1 MGGAAAVTVTVRAG
15 LNPYVGPRAFQ
26 PGETLYGRDHEVLEL
41 LDLLLAERIV
51 LLNSP
56 SGAGKTS
63 LIQAAL
69 IPRLREE
76 GFQVLHIIR
85 VKREQPLDRDREEAL
100 NQYVFSTL
108 LSLEQDVPTDEQFD
122 IADLARMS
130 LDHYLSERSS
140 EADNRVLIFDQ
151 FEEVLLNPTDQKDK
165 REFFRQLGAALRP
178 RDRWALFAMREDY
191 VAALDPYLLAVPTR
205 ARTRLRL
212 DFLTQQ
218 AASQAVQRPAEQAGI
233 TFSEGAVTKLVDDLS
248 QVLVPQPDGSSE
260 PQPGPYVEPVQLQVV
275 CLRLWDRLKPEQTE
289 IGESDIESEGD
300 VDSAL
305 SMYYAQQVADV
316 ARRTGVSERSIRE
329 WFDRQLIVGERFRGQ
344 AREGPQD
351 SIDDARPALL
361 LLEDAH
367 LIRAEQR
374 RGTTWYE
381 LAHDRLL
388 TPVLKDNARWRQK
401 HLHAFQRQATSWN
414 DGDRPEGLLF
424 RGRELAEAQTWATE
438 QNDELTR
445 LDRDF
450 LDACGRAQ
458 ARRRLR
464 AGILV
469 GVAAAVVILA
479 GVAVYFAFQANQEAR
494 VAASS
499 AQLAKAQA
507 NLDLDPPQSLQ
518 WAIGAYDKHPNR
530 GTPEIRD
537 FLYRA
542 VDTSRIRATLRDPA
556 AGPARLKDLALSPDA
571 ASLVTAGGGGQ
582 AQVWDLSTRQVRFTL
597 PGGADM
603 RVAFGDRGRIAV
615 TNGDG
620 VQIWDVESRKQ
631 VRAVDHGAE
640 VRDLAFDLG
649 ARRLVTVGEDGTAS
663 IWEMDSGR
671 RLHTF
676 PVNRDVTAVTF
687 DRQGR
692 RLATGSAE
700 GMVTVWDSETGR
712 KIRDFRGHE
721 DKIMTVAFSPEGNRL
736 ATASEDF
743 TARIWNII
751 TGRTLITLAGHTN
764 VVTWAGFTPDGERI
778 ATASADST
786 AMVWD
791 ARSGRL
797 LLTLAGHTNP
807 IEGAAFDRTGATL
820 YTASWDGIVKIWDA
834 STMHSQSI
842 RGLAFKPGNG
852 ELLATASADRTV
864 KLWDVVSDRDTSC
877 PDMTTGVL
885 KAASQPRFILRGHNK
900 SVSSVAFSPDGER
913 LATASD
919 DETVRLWKVGS
930 GQIEATLSDHHDIVN
945 DIAWSADGN
954 LLASAASDGVIIWR
968 VSSAD
973 GHGADPQIVHHLLK
987 TQKVNSVAFD
997 PEGTSLATADEN
1009 GTVAIWDVTSGQMMN
1024 SFTPHGGGPISKVAF
1039 SPRKGSGL
1047 LATPGLDK
1055 TAKLWDAQNGKVRLV
1070 LPHTNA
1076 VTDVAF
1082 SPDGERVA
1090 TASLDKKVKIW
1101 DVSSGRL
1108 LLTISHPAGVTSVA
1122 FTPNGMVLAAGTSDH
1137 SVHLYNLD
1145 DQKLLSLAR
1154 CRARAG

>member
-1 MGGAAAVTVTVRAG
+1 MTATVQAG

-26 PGETLYGRDHEVLEL
+26 PGETLYGRDREVLEL
-41 LDLLLAERIV
+41 LDLVLAERIV
-51 LLNSP
+51 LLHSP

-69 IPRLREE
+69 IPKLKEE
-76 GFQVLHIIR
+76 GFEVLPVIR
-85 VKREQPLDRDREEAL
+85 VRMEQRVGTDTGEVL
-100 NQYVFSTL
+100 NHYVLSTL
-108 LSLEQDVPTDEQFD
+108 LSLEQDVPAGDHRD
-122 IADLARMS
+122 VPDLARMS
-130 LDHYLSERSS
+130 LDDYLSGRPAK
-140 EADNRVLIFDQ
+140 ADNRVLIFDQ
-151 FEEVLLNPTDQKDK
+151 FEEVLLNPADQDDK
-165 REFFRQLGAALRP
+165 REFFRQLGAALRR

-191 VAALDPYLLAVPTR
+191 VAALDPYLVALPTR

-233 TFSEGAVTKLVDDLS
+233 TFSEGAVTKLVNDLS
-248 QVLVPQPDGSSE
+248 QVWVPQLDGSSQ
-260 PQPGPYVEPVQLQVV
+260 PRPGPYVEPVQLQVV
-275 CLRLWDRLKPEQTE
+275 CLRLWDRLRPEQNE

-300 VDSAL
+300 VNSAL

-329 WFDRQLIVGERFRGQ
+329 WFDSQLIVEGRFRGQ
-344 AREGPQD
+344 ARDGPQD
-351 SIDDARPALL
+351 SIHDVQPALL

-367 LIRAEQR
+367 LIRPEMH

-381 LAHDRLL
+381 LAHDRLV
-388 TPVLKDNARWRQK
+388 TPVLEDNARWQE
-401 HLHAFQRQATSWN
+401 HLQAFQRQANIW
-414 DGDRPEGLLF
+414 DDEDRREGLLF
-424 RGRELAEAQTWATE
+424 RGRELAEAETWAAE
-438 QNDELTR
+438 HGDELAP
-445 LDRDF
+445 LDREF
-450 LDACGRAQ
+450 LDACHRAQ
-458 ARRRLR
+458 ARKRLYMR
-464 AGILV
+464 ILV

-479 GVAVYFAFQANQEAR
+479 GAAVYFAVRAQHEAR
-494 VAASS
+494 VSASS
-499 AQLAKAQA
+499 AQLATAQA
-507 NLDLDPPQSLQ
+507 NLDLDPPESIRG
-518 WAIGAYDKHPNR
+518 AIRAYEEHPD
-530 GTPEIRD
+530 GMTPEIRD

-556 AGPARLKDLALSPDA
+556 AGPARLNDLALSPDA
-571 ASLVTAGGGGQ
+571 TSLVTAGGGSQ

-631 VRAVDHGAE
+631 VRAVDHGAK

-649 ARRLVTVGEDGTAS
+649 ARRLATVGEDGTAS

-671 RLHTF
+671 LLHTF
-676 PVNRDVTAVTF
+676 PVNSNVTAVTF

-712 KIRDFRGHE
+712 KIQDFRGHK
-721 DKIMTVAFSPEGNRL
+721 DKITTVAFSPEGNRL
-736 ATASEDF
+736 TTASEDF

-764 VVTWAGFTPDGERI
+764 FVSWAGFTPDGERI

-786 AMVWD
+786 ARVWD

-834 STMHSQSI
+834 STMHSESI

-852 ELLATASADRTV
+852 ELLATASADRKV
-864 KLWDVVSDRDTSC
+864 KLWEVVSDQDTSC
-877 PDMTTGVL
+877 PDMTTGIL
-885 KAASQPRFILRGHNK
+885 KVANRPRLTLQGHND

-930 GQIEATLSDHHDIVN
+930 GQIDATLSGHHDIIN

-954 LLASAASDGVIIWR
+954 LLASAASDGVIIWK
-968 VSSAD
+968 VSSAG
-973 GHGADPQIVHHLLK
+973 GHGAEPRIIHRLLDTRK
-987 TQKVNSVAFD
+987 INSVAFD

-1009 GTVAIWDVTSGQMMN
+1009 GTVAIWDVTSGQMKN
-1024 SFTPHGGGPISKVAF
+1024 SFTPHGGPISKVAF
-1039 SPRKGSGL
+1039 SPRQGSGL
-1047 LATPGLDK
+1047 LATAGLDK
-1055 TAKLWDAQNGKVRLV
+1055 TAKLWDAQNGKVRFD
-1070 LPHTNA
+1070 LPHGNA

-1082 SPDGERVA
+1082 RPDGERVA
-1090 TASLDKKVKIW
+1090 TASLDKKVRIW
-1101 DVSSGRL
+1101 DVSSGKL
-1108 LLTISHPAGVTSVA
+1108 LLTISHPAEVTSVA
-1122 FTPNGMVLAAGTSDH
+1122 FTPDGMVLAAGTSDH
-1137 SVHLYNLD
+1137 SVHLYNLN
-1145 DQKLLSLAR
+1145 DQRLLSLAH
-1154 CRARAG
+1154 CRARAD